1 MLLYP
6 AAPTPAAEP
15 APTAEP
21 STAAAT
27 EQPSNVLRKER
38 PTAPLDVSYIPAE
51 AAAAVV
57 IHPQPLL
64 TGPNAEWM
72 PVEIIT
78 AAGMQQFGVD
88 PLQIQEALAFLVP
101 PPAATPQ
108 AEPGFGVVLRFAK
121 PYDKAA
127 LLAKLP
133 EAKQIE
139 QEGKTFYQLPG
150 PEKLCVHLPDERTI
164 ILGLHQTLLEM
175 LAAKEVDSPLVKL
188 LKSTDFSGTYTSLV
202 SLDAMRDL
210 ITNAMVKMPRLP
222 PPLDQFRKLPLLVS
236 SAKIRFD
243 VAEGADFNL
252 TLHAVDDQ
260 AAGELLELAN
270 NAVMM
275 GRQMMLGQM
284 QQGMGNV
291 GNDPVQQAGV
301 KYTTRIVNRMFDLV
315 KPVRTGRNVNVSLH
329 TDAGVAVIGVLV
341 ALLLPAVQAVR
352 EAARRTQSS
361 NNLKQIGLALL
372 NYESAYGRFPAR
384 AIFDKNGKPLL
395 SWRVQ
400 ILPFIEEAPL
410 YKEFH
415 LDEPWDS
422 EHNKPLI
429 ANMPRIYG
437 NPSRPMD
444 SKTNYLVPVGP
455 GTVFEGDKG
464 LKISQ
469 ITDGTSNTI
478 LAVEANEDRAVI
490 WSKPDDLPVN
500 LEKPLTG
507 LGGLRPSGFQAIFC
521 DGSVRLISNSSDL
534 QALKALF
541 TYAGGDNVAP

>member
-1 MLLYP
+1 MTVMLLE
-6 AAPTPAAEP
+6 ALLKEIAD
-15 APTAEP
+15 
-21 STAAAT
+21 
-27 EQPSNVLRKER
+27 ER
-38 PTAPLDVSYIPAE
+38 P
-51 AAAAVV
+51 
-57 IHPQPLL
+57 
-64 TGPNAEWM
+64 
-72 PVEIIT
+72 
-78 AAGMQQFGVD
+78 
-88 PLQIQEALAFLVP
+88 
-101 PPAATPQ
+101 
-108 AEPGFGVVLRFAK
+108 
-121 PYDKAA
+121 
-127 LLAKLP
+127 
-133 EAKQIE
+133 
-139 QEGKTFYQLPG
+139 
-150 PEKLCVHLPDERTI
+150 
-164 ILGLHQTLLEM
+164 
-175 LAAKEVDSPLVKL
+175 
-188 LKSTDFSGTYTSLV
+188 
-202 SLDAMRDL
+202 RDL
-210 ITNAMVKMPRLP
+210 T
-222 PPLDQFRKLPLLVS
+222 FH
-236 SAKIRFD
+236 
-243 VAEGADFNL
+243 GA
-252 TLHAVDDQ
+252 Q
-260 AAGELLELAN
+260 
-270 NAVMM
+270 
-275 GRQMMLGQM
+275 
-284 QQGMGNV
+284 
-291 GNDPVQQAGV
+291 
-301 KYTTRIVNRMFDLV
+301 Y
-315 KPVRTGRNVNVSLH
+315 
-329 TDAGVAVIGVLV
+329 
-341 ALLLPAVQAVR
+341 
-352 EAARRTQSS
+352 
-361 NNLKQIGLALL
+361 
-372 NYESAYGRFPAR
+372 
-384 AIFDKNGKPLL
+384 FDKNGKPLL